1 MAAPLKIGFLASHSG
16 SSMRAIVGA
25 IRAITD
31 CP

>member
-25 IRAITD
+25 ITD